1 MSFLSVTTLG
11 VSSATIFLMMFCASM
26 LFFTV
31 LPHLHMCREFVNS
44 VSCINLSPQEM
55 QQMGKQGLELLS
67 SPLGKRLGSSSCN
80 DYAGAKESEHQDH
93 VCRFGRSQV
102 LKRSRSQL
110 KASSAAYVSTALSFP

>member
-1 MSFLSVTTLG
+1 
-11 VSSATIFLMMFCASM
+11 
-26 LFFTV
+26 
-31 LPHLHMCREFVNS
+31 
-44 VSCINLSPQEM
+44 
-55 QQMGKQGLELLS
+55 MGKQGLELLS

-110 KASSAAYVSTALSFP
+110 KVSSAAYVSAALFLSLFFRDLELVTHRSCLWFVSYAVSLCSIMPKRLTY